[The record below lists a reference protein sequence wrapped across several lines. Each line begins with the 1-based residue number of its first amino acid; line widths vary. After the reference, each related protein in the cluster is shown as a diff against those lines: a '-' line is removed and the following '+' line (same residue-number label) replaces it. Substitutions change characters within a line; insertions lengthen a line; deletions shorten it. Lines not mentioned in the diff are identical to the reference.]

1 MTPWTFTDWPNDN
14 WKPLKNGLWNE
25 RSYSFSSF
33 KESMLKS
40 YIEISQVL
48 LYMGVEIHLAKIRL
62 MSDSDSD
69 VSGNTFFRGEL
80 EKSLF
85 LWHSLRQI
93 GAKAEHHRNF
103 HLHLHKLTEINKK
116 KKERSSILHLYV
128 REGVKKKR
136 FFLGKSPKQ
145 RTPPTPGVGLRF
157 RTQ

>member
-103 HLHLHKLTEINKK
+103 HLHHLHLHKLTETNKK
-116 KKERSSILHLYV
+116 RQVQPFNFILAVIKQFSIRKKAFE
-128 REGVKKKR
+128 E
-136 FFLGKSPKQ
+136 FLFETNINRIHPN
-145 RTPPTPGVGLRF
+145 PP
-157 RTQ
+157 

>member
-1 MTPWTFTDWPNDN
+1 MTIES
-14 WKPLKNGLWNE
+14 PLKNGFWNE
-25 RSYSFSSF
+25 RPYSFSSF

-93 GAKAEHHRNF
+93 GAKAEHHCNF
-103 HLHLHKLTEINKK
+103 HLHHLHLHKLIEINKK
-116 KKERSSILHLYV
+116 KKERSSILHLYISSYWAV
-128 REGVKKKR
+128 QHQINKHFRNSY
-136 FFLGKSPKQ
+136 LKQ
-145 RTPPTPGVGLRF
+145 TSMDLTLIPLR
-157 RTQ
+157 